1 MYDQKNIGSK
11 IVRCLPIQKIMIPT
25 FYQTHLKKQLTSAQ
39 FLVMTTLL
47 SVMQSEK
54 QVRLERMARIFPCLI
69 TVESRRKKL
78 QRFLD
83 LPHLTIELIWF
94 PLITYWLT
102 TYCRVGTRLSIA
114 IDRSQW
120 GCINLFMVSLIWER
134 RAIPL
139 YWSLLPKLGSSNFD
153 EQTANLQPV
162 LPLFFQYKVI
172 VLGDREFC
180 SIDLGNWLKEK
191 GVSFCLRLKRN
202 HCIEI
207 EHLVWQRLD
216 ELGIV
221 PGTSLY
227 FQGKR
232 VRKTQPATGFD
243 VACKWKRNYGGCQ
256 VDEAWF
262 ILTNLGSLG
271 AALNAYKQRM
281 GIEEMFRDCKTGGYD
296 LEGTSLKGNR
306 LINMI
311 LLMTLAY
318 SSAIFQGT
326 DLRKKQVQ
334 KYVSR
339 RKEPKKKYR
348 RRSTFGVGLDAEKWV
363 DYLEQYALEIQ
374 QLMKLT
380 PSKRRFYEQGLR
392 AATLIRSIS

>member
-1 MYDQKNIGSK
+1 
-11 IVRCLPIQKIMIPT
+11 
-25 FYQTHLKKQLTSAQ
+25 
-39 FLVMTTLL
+39 
-47 SVMQSEK
+47 
-54 QVRLERMARIFPCLI
+54 
-69 TVESRRKKL
+69 
-78 QRFLD
+78 
-83 LPHLTIELIWF
+83 
-94 PLITYWLT
+94 
-102 TYCRVGTRLSIA
+102 
-114 IDRSQW
+114 
-120 GCINLFMVSLIWER
+120 MVSLIWER

-139 YWSLLPKLGSSNFD
+139 YWPLLPKLGNSNF
-153 EQTANLQPV
+153 ELQTTNLQPV
-162 LPLFFQYKVI
+162 LPLFSKYKVI

-180 SIDLGNWLKEK
+180 SVDLGNWLKQK
-191 GVSFCLRLKRN
+191 GVSFCLRLKKN
-202 HCIEI
+202 HCVET

-232 VRKTQPATGFD
+232 VRKAWPANGFD
-243 VACKWKRNYGGCQ
+243 FACKCKRNYGGWK

-262 ILTNLGSLG
+262 ILTDLGSLP
-271 AALNAYKQRM
+271 AAINAYKQRM
-281 GIEEMFRDCKTGGYD
+281 GMEEMFPDCKTGGYD
-296 LEGTSLKGNR
+296 IEGTSLKGDR

-326 DLRKKQVQ
+326 EQKKKQVQ

-348 RRSTFGVGLDAEKWV
+348 RRSTFGVGLDGEKWV
-363 DYLEQYALEIQ
+363 NYLEQYSLEVE

-380 PSKRRFYEQGLR
+380 PSKRRFYKQGMR
-392 AATLIRSIS
+392 AATLIQSIS

>member
-1 MYDQKNIGSK
+1 M
-11 IVRCLPIQKIMIPT
+11 LPT
-25 FYQTHLKKQLTSAQ
+25 FYQTHLQKQLAPAQ
-39 FLVMTTLL
+39 FILL
-47 SVMQSEK
+47 TVLLNLIQLEK
-54 QVRLERMARIFPCLI
+54 QVRLERLARVFPYPI
-69 TVESRRKKL
+69 TTESRRRKI

-83 LPHLTIELIWF
+83 LPNLTISLIWF
-94 PLITYWLT
+94 PLITYWLI
-102 TYCRVGTRLSIA
+102 TYCRVGQTLSIA

-120 GCINLFMVSLIWER
+120 GRINLFMVSLIWER

-139 YWSLLPKLGSSNFD
+139 YWSLLPKLGNSNFELQTTNL
-153 EQTANLQPV
+153 EQV
-162 LPLFFQYKVI
+162 LPLFSKYKVI

-180 SIDLGNWLKEK
+180 SVDLGNWLREK
-191 GVSFCLRLKRN
+191 GVSFCLRLKKN
-202 HCIEI
+202 HCIET

-216 ELGIV
+216 QLGIV

-243 VACKWKRNYGGCQ
+243 VACKWKRNYRAWT

-262 ILTNLGSLG
+262 ILTDLGSLP
-271 AALNAYKQRM
+271 AAINAYKQRM

-296 LEGTSLKGNR
+296 LEGTSLKGDR

-326 DLRKKQVQ
+326 EQKKKQVQ

-348 RRSTFGVGLDAEKWV
+348 RRSTFGVGLDGEKWV
-363 DYLEQYALEIQ
+363 NYLEQYSLEVE

-380 PSKRRFYEQGLR
+380 PSKRRFYQQGMR
-392 AATLIRSIS
+392 AATLIKSIS

>member
-1 MYDQKNIGSK
+1 
-11 IVRCLPIQKIMIPT
+11 MIPT
-25 FYQTHLKKQLTSAQ
+25 FYRIHLEKKLTLAQ
-39 FLVMTTLL
+39 FKLIEILL
-47 SVMQSEK
+47 PVIQSEK
-54 QVRLERMARIFPCLI
+54 QIRLERLSRVFPFLI
-69 TVESRRKKL
+69 TSESRRRKL

-83 LPHLTIELIWF
+83 LPNLTISLIWF

-114 IDRSQW
+114 IDRTQW
-120 GCINLFMVSLIWER
+120 GYINLFMVSLIWQK

-139 YWSLLPKLGSSNFD
+139 YWSLLPKLGNSNLESQITNL
-153 EQTANLQPV
+153 EQI
-162 LPLFFQYKVI
+162 LPLFSEYKVI

-180 SIDLGNWLKEK
+180 SVDLANWLKSK
-191 GVSFCLRLKRN
+191 GVSFCLRLKKN
-202 HCIEI
+202 HCIEMEDLI
-207 EHLVWQRLD
+207 WQRLD

-227 FQGKR
+227 VQGKR
-232 VRKTQPATGFD
+232 VRKTRPATGFEL
-243 VACKWKRNYGGCQ
+243 ACKWKRNYGKYQ
-256 VDEAWF
+256 VKEGWF
-262 ILTNLGSLG
+262 ILTDLGSLP
-271 AALNAYKQRM
+271 AAINAYKQRM
-281 GIEEMFRDCKTGGYD
+281 GIEEMFRDCKKGGYD

-326 DLRKKQVQ
+326 ELRKKQVQ

-348 RRSTFGVGLDAEKWV
+348 RRSTFGVGVDAEKWV
-363 DYLEQYALEIQ
+363 DYLEQYSLEVQ

>member
-1 MYDQKNIGSK
+1 
-11 IVRCLPIQKIMIPT
+11 MIPT
-25 FYQTHLKKQLTSAQ
+25 FYFIHLKKQLSSAQ
-39 FLVMTTLL
+39 FKLIGILL
-47 SVMQSEK
+47 PLIQSEK
-54 QVRLERMARIFPCLI
+54 QVRLERLSRVFPYPI
-69 TVESRRKKL
+69 TTESRRRKL

-83 LPHLTIELIWF
+83 LPNLTISLIWF
-94 PLITYWLT
+94 PLITYWLI

-139 YWSLLPKLGSSNFD
+139 YWSLLPKLGNSNF
-153 EQTANLQPV
+153 ESQTTNLQQV
-162 LPLFFQYKVI
+162 LPLFSEYKVI

-180 SIDLGNWLKEK
+180 SVDLGNWLREQ
-191 GVSFCLRLKRN
+191 GVSFCLRLKKN
-202 HCIEI
+202 HCIET

-227 FQGKR
+227 CQGKR
-232 VRKTQPATGFD
+232 VRKTRPATGFD
-243 VACKWKRNYGGCQ
+243 LACKWKRNYGGWK

-262 ILTNLGSLG
+262 ILTDLGSLP
-271 AALNAYKQRM
+271 AAINAYKQRM

-296 LEGTSLKGNR
+296 LEGTSLKGDR

-318 SSAIFQGT
+318 SSGIFQGNEI
-326 DLRKKQVQ
+326 RKKQVQ

-339 RKEPKKKYR
+339 RQEPKKRYR
-348 RRSTFGVGLDAEKWV
+348 RRSTFGVGLDGEKWV
-363 DYLEQYALEIQ
+363 NYLEQYSDEVE

-380 PSKRRFYEQGLR
+380 PNKRCFYQQGMR
-392 AATLIRSIS
+392 AATLIQSIS

>member
-1 MYDQKNIGSK
+1 
-11 IVRCLPIQKIMIPT
+11 MIPR
-25 FYQTHLKKQLTSAQ
+25 FYQTHLQKHLTPSQ
-39 FLVMTTLL
+39 FLVMTILL
-47 SVMQSEK
+47 SLMQSEK
-54 QVRLERMARIFPCLI
+54 QVRLERLSRVFPCLI
-69 TVESRRKKL
+69 TAESRRRKL

-94 PLITYWLT
+94 PLITSWLT

-139 YWSLLPKLGSSNFD
+139 YWSLLPKLGSSNF
-153 EQTANLQPV
+153 ESQTTNLQPV
-162 LPLFFQYKVI
+162 LPLFSEYKVI

-180 SIDLGNWLKEK
+180 SVDLGNWLKSK

-227 FQGKR
+227 VQGKR
-232 VRKTQPATGFD
+232 VRKTRPATGFEL
-243 VACKWKRNYGGCQ
+243 ACKWKRNYGKYQ
-256 VDEAWF
+256 VKEAWF
-262 ILTNLGSLG
+262 ILTDLGSLP
-271 AALNAYKQRM
+271 AAINAYKQRM

-326 DLRKKQVQ
+326 ELKKKQGQ

-348 RRSTFGVGLDAEKWV
+348 RRSTFGVGVDAEKWV
-363 DYLEQYALEIQ
+363 DYLEQYALEVQ